1 MATTSSTCLALLLLL
16 VSIALIG
23 GLLEA
28 FDALPETDQEQ
39 CIDALDAGDYIQ
51 ASFVCPAGA
60 FLSSIFGE
68 SPDDDEDQEDDT

>member
-1 MATTSSTCLALLLLL
+1 M
-16 VSIALIG
+16 SIALIG

-39 CIDALDAGDYIQ
+39 CLDALDAGDYIE

-60 FLSSIFGE
+60 FLSSFFRR
-68 SPDDDEDQEDDT
+68 SDEEEEDDQEDET

>member
-1 MATTSSTCLALLLLL
+1 M
-16 VSIALIG
+16 SIALIG

-39 CIDALDAGDYIQ
+39 CLDALDAGDYIE

-60 FLSSIFGE
+60 FLSSFFR
-68 SPDDDEDQEDDT
+68 SPDDEEDEDQEDDT